1 MTARRFAL
9 PRAAT
14 FVAAAVAATVLTG
27 LAGSAQ
33 AEPEKIRV
41 AYVVAPAEILPMML
55 LAPGAARHEGKS
67 YKLDITRI
75 GASSQQITSIAAG
88 QIDIAALNYS
98 STPLAIL
105 NAHLDDIRIIAS
117 DIEDGHPGYYSATY
131 WVRKDSGITK
141 VEELRGKTLCVNGFG
156 TGTEMALKIMLQKHG
171 LDPANDAHIVEVP
184 FPAMAAALSEKKV
197 DLAMPPTAFTN
208 NPKFQAV
215 ARPLFEMRD
224 AFGPSLLSFLTA
236 RTGYIEKHR
245 AVLIDFLEDY
255 VRATRW
261 FEDPKNIDQATAIAS
276 KFTHIPEKVFKGW
289 LFSKGDFYRDPDGLV
304 DMKALQSN
312 VNDAARLGVIPKAV
326 QMDKYA
332 DFSLVK
338 EAVARIK

>member
-1 MTARRFAL
+1 MPKSAFRSVVPVLAAIAL
-9 PRAAT
+9 AAGLVAPG
-14 FVAAAVAATVLTG
+14 VAAPTR
-27 LAGSAQ
+27 
-33 AEPEKIRV
+33 IRA

-67 YKLDITRI
+67 YTLEITRI
-75 GASSQQITSIAAG
+75 GASSQQITAIAAG

-117 DIEDGHPGYYSATY
+117 DIEDGHPDYYSATY
-131 WVRKDSGITK
+131 WVRKDLGITR
-141 VEELRGKTLCVNGFG
+141 VEELKGKTLSVNGFG

-171 LDPANDAHIVEVP
+171 LDPANDVHIVEVP
-184 FPAMAAALSEKKV
+184 FPTMAAALNDKKV
-197 DLAMPPTAFTN
+197 DLAMPPTGFTN
-208 NPKFQAV
+208 NPKFHAM

-236 RTGYIEKHR
+236 RTGYIEAHR
-245 AVLIDFLEDY
+245 AALVDFLEDY
-255 VRATRW
+255 IRATRW
-261 FEDPKNIDQATAIAS
+261 FEDPKNIEQATAIAT
-276 KFTHIPEKVFKGW
+276 KFTHIPAAVFKGW

-312 VNDAARLGVIPKAV
+312 VDDAARLHVIPKSV
-326 QMDKYA
+326 EMKNYS

-338 EAVARIK
+338 EAAARLNK